1 MGTNGPW
8 DWRLIVPKITGDVG
22 QASFK
27 TTVRDDC
34 VLSTCTMHPS
44 THTQLCLWKLSP
56 PACHE
61 DGLGPWTDVRHLPPT
76 WLASEIKQT
85 FLSTNLACLLAFEWR
100 AARHWCTFLV
110 TLDHKYVSW
119 APKAHVSRFKASRNR
134 WASLSSPPS
143 NPGIG
148 SDWKLLDACSC
159 RNQSID
165 HCHQGIWHFDYSVPC
180 QPSPPATD
188 WTQSRR
194 WLHRGKLWGGCHCLT
209 NKANGCWGR
218 KPHVFRLPVSILFS
232 CHNRKAKNGFE
243 DRCMVLSHNKQ
254 I

>member
-1 MGTNGPW
+1 MGTSAPCS
-8 DWRLIVPKITGDVG
+8 WRLTVPK
-22 QASFK
+22 
-27 TTVRDDC
+27 TTKMMLVRPLMTNCKMIVRDVSAC
-34 VLSTCTMHPS
+34 
-44 THTQLCLWKLSP
+44 SP
-56 PACHE
+56 PPHSIHKCSHSLLVSGGV
-61 DGLGPWTDVRHLPPT
+61 GLWTDVCQPPPRLP
-76 WLASEIKQT
+76 ASEIKQT